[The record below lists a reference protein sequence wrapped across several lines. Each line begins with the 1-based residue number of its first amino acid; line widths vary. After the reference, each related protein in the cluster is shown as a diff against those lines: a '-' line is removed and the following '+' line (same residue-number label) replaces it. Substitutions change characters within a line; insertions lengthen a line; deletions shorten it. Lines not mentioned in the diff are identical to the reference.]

1 MEVPVWLVPDRR
13 KLPGIRG
20 GKRRSSDRRRSL
32 RFIVQLPIKIKAQD
46 SEKGTSISIK
56 GESVNINESGVDVA
70 LERPL
75 NDLRVFYLTMVSKLS
90 ALNKDIPVELVWRA
104 SNIRKR
110 KFLYGFKFLKLD
122 REQLISLREFLYL
135 NDNFVIGQANYI
147 VKLITDPAIERKV
160 RRFFI
165 KDIKN
170 YLEELAS
177 LEKEIYQ
184 KGPTDIGQVK
194 LSRLNGEILKKGEGL
209 EETISN
215 SIVLREIKRRFRI
228 LVGGFAYQSFI
239 VKRATDKPL
248 GYPGDYELLEA
259 IYDNRLLSERM
270 GLYFDKSFL
279 DNNYAVAVRNRKD
292 KMKVIL
298 SEFIN
303 SSALSIVKI
312 LNLACGSCREIKEL
326 LSGPVLR
333 KNRIVF
339 ECVDQDENALEFAKG
354 ALGKQL
360 GNIDIKFY
368 RENILEMLDKPSYY
382 DGLIGKQD
390 LIYSIG
396 LADYLPDRILKRLIF
411 FCFKLLRPGGR
422 LIITHKDI
430 DKYKPLEPDW
440 FCNWTFIPRNR
451 EKLANLI
458 RDSGIED
465 FSVAIERDGSQIII
479 FLIITRS

>member
-1 MEVPVWLVPDRR
+1 MEIPVWLVPDRR
-13 KLPGIRG
+13 KVPSIRG
-20 GKRRSSDRRRSL
+20 GKRKSSDRRRSP
-32 RFIVQLPIKIKAQD
+32 RFMVHLPIKIKAQD
-46 SEKGTSISIK
+46 SQKSTSTSIR
-56 GESVNINESGVDVA
+56 GESVNMNESGVDVA

-75 NDLRVFYLTMVSKLS
+75 DDLRVFYLTMVSRLS
-90 ALNKDIPVELVWRA
+90 SLNRDIPVELVWRA

-135 NDNFVIGQANYI
+135 NDNFVMDQADYI
-147 VKLITDPAIERKV
+147 VKLISDPGIERKV
-160 RRFFI
+160 RGFFI
-165 KDIKN
+165 KDVKN
-170 YLEELAS
+170 YLEELAL
-177 LEKEIYQ
+177 LEKETYQ

-194 LSRLNGEILKKGEGL
+194 LSRLNSEILKKGERL
-209 EETISN
+209 EKTISN
-215 SIVLREIKRRFRI
+215 SIVLKEIKRRFRV

-259 IYDNRLLSERM
+259 IYDNCLLSEGI

-292 KMKVIL
+292 KMKIIL

-303 SSALSIVKI
+303 SSALPIVKI

-326 LSGPVLR
+326 PSGPIVR

-354 ALGKQL
+354 ALGKL
-360 GNIDIKFY
+360 PGNIEIKFY
-368 RENILEMLDKPSYY
+368 RENILDMLDKPSYY
-382 DGLIGKQD
+382 DGLMGKQD

-396 LADYLPDRILKRLIF
+396 LADYLPDRILKRLIL
-411 FCFKLLRPGGR
+411 FCFRLLRPRGR

-451 EKLANLI
+451 EKLANLM
-458 RDSGIED
+458 RVSGID
-465 FSVAIERDGSQIII
+465 DYSVAIERDGSQVII
-479 FLIITRS
+479 FLIVTRR